1 MTQEEKKSR
10 TSNEN
15 MKALK
20 AKLKKELIDIY

>member
-15 MKALK
+15 TQELK